1 MPRRLDLASLRDGVL
16 AGDRAVLARAI
27 TLVESRRADDR
38 KQAQALLAELLPHT
52 GGAHRIGVTGVPGVG
67 KSTFLEALG
76 VMLANGT
83 SRVAVLAV
91 DPSSGVS
98 GGSILGDKSRMARL
112 AQHDRAYVRPSPS
125 ARSLGGVARRTR
137 ETMLLCEAASFDVV
151 FVETVGVGQSETMVA
166 DMVDCFLLLMLPGG
180 GDELQGIKRGIM
192 EMADIVAINKAD
204 GDNLPR
210 ARDAKRAYSAALRYL
225 RPRTPGWTP
234 SAMLVSA
241 LHGDGLDALWDEVK
255 AHRAH
260 CFDAGVFH
268 QRRSEQLTRWMWNL
282 VEEGLQAAFVAHPA
296 VAAALPTVEAAV
308 AAGERPPTEAAESLL
323 AAFGAALD
331 GSH

>member
-1 MPRRLDLASLRDGVL
+1 MRRRPDLASLRDGVL

-27 TLVESRRADDR
+27 TLVESRRGDDR
-38 KQAQALLAELLPHT
+38 ALAQKLLASLLPHA
-52 GGAHRIGVTGVPGVG
+52 GGSHRVGITGVPGVG

-76 VMLANGT
+76 VMLADEGAQ
-83 SRVAVLAV
+83 VAVLAI

-98 GGSILGDKSRMARL
+98 GGSILGDKSRMAKL

-125 ARSLGGVARRTR
+125 ALSLGGVARRTR
-137 ETMLLCEAASFDVV
+137 ETMLLCEAAGFEVV

-166 DMVDCFLLLMLPGG
+166 DMVDCFLLLVLPGA

-192 EMADIVAINKAD
+192 EMADVLAINKAD

-210 ARDAKRAYSAALRYL
+210 ARDAKRSTSAAMRYL
-225 RPRTPGWTP
+225 RPRTPGWVP
-234 SAMLVSA
+234 PVALVSG
-241 LHGDGLDALWDEVK
+241 LHGDGLEALWSQVR

-260 CFDAGVFH
+260 CEAEGFFA
-268 QRRSEQLTRWMWNL
+268 QRRSEQLTRWMWTL
-282 VEEGLQAAFVAHPA
+282 IDDGLQAAFRAHPG
-296 VAAALPTVEAAV
+296 VAKQLARIEAEV
-308 AAGERPPTEAAESLL
+308 ASGERPPTAAAEALL

-331 GSH
+331 P